1 MRKICG
7 SLPCLLLASIV
18 FLPALS
24 AQTAANSALASKI
37 EAILAEPAL
46 GHATFGVSVAT
57 MDGTPLFGHNE
68 GRLFVPASNTKMT
81 TTAAVSAL
89 LPVNTLTW
97 TTQVVA
103 TGPIDANGVLH
114 GDLVI
119 LGAGDPT
126 FSARKY
132 PYQAPPATPPPAN
145 AVPAPKPDP
154 LEPLNDL
161 AAQVARA
168 GVKQI
173 TGRVVGDESFFP
185 MDRWGTGW
193 SWEDLAWSDGAAASA
208 LSFNENSIELMLTPD
223 AGKVAATWNP
233 AVTYY
238 SVANT
243 MTLAAAGT
251 EAHVGVDLQPGSRAV
266 RAFGTLGAK
275 GWHGDIAVDSPGLL
289 TAQAFVEALQAAGVS
304 VANGATAAQ
313 RDLLDTESF
322 GKERVEAVALAP
334 RTDLMTIAAP
344 TEGRQVLATRV
355 SVPVQQDIVMTNK
368 LSENLHA
375 ELMLRMLGRL
385 FGTDGSIAQGARV
398 VRQFL
403 LGAGVDDGDFYL
415 YDGSGMSND
424 NRIAP
429 RALTTLL
436 AYAAK
441 QPWGAGWRASLPI
454 GGVDGTIHSRFQNS
468 PVKGRVQAKTG
479 TLNGTNALSGYL
491 LVDSGKTVVFSIM
504 VNGHRPGSNEE
515 LHAIDRIVEAIAASE

>member
-1 MRKICG
+1 MV
-7 SLPCLLLASIV
+7 V
-18 FLPALS
+18 FLGCLPAISAQSGSDAALS
-24 AQTAANSALASKI
+24 AKV

-46 GHATFGVSVAT
+46 GHATFGVSVT
-57 MDGTPLFGHNE
+57 TLDGKLLYGHND
-68 GRLFVPASNTKMT
+68 GRLFVPASNTKLT

-103 TGPIDANGVLH
+103 AGPVDADGVLH

-126 FSARKY
+126 LSARKY
-132 PYQAPPATPPPAN
+132 PYVAPPATPRPAN
-145 AVPAPKPDP
+145 AVPEPKPDP
-154 LEPLNDL
+154 LGPLNDL
-161 AAQVARA
+161 AAQVAKA
-168 GVKQI
+168 GGKSI
-173 TGRVVGDESFFP
+173 AGRGVGDESFFP

-208 LSFNENSIELMLTPD
+208 LSFNENSIELTLEPD
-223 AGKVAATWNP
+223 GGKVADMWNP
-233 AVTYY
+233 AVSYY
-238 SVANT
+238 SVTNGIT
-243 MTLAAAGT
+243 MAPAGT
-251 EAHVGVDLQPGSRAV
+251 DAHVGVDLQPGSNAV
-266 RAFGTLGAK
+266 RTFGTLGTG
-275 GWHGDIAVDSPGLL
+275 GWHGDVAVDNPGLL
-289 TAQAFVEALQAAGVS
+289 TAQAFVLALRAVGVLVES
-304 VANGATAAQ
+304 GAETTAQ
-313 RDLLDTESF
+313 RELLDTESF
-322 GKERVEAVALAP
+322 GKERAEAVALVP
-334 RTDLMTIAAP
+334 RTDLTTVAMP

-355 SVPVQQDIVMTNK
+355 SVPMQQDIVMTNK

-403 LGAGVDDGDFYL
+403 ISAGVDDGDFYL

-424 NRIAP
+424 DRIAP

-441 QPWGAGWRASLPI
+441 QPWGAGWRDSLPV
-454 GGVDGTIHSRFQNS
+454 GGVDGTIARRFTKS
-468 PVKGRVQAKTG
+468 PVKGRVFAKTG

-491 LVDSGKTVVFSIM
+491 QADSGKTVVFSIL
-504 VNGHRPGSNEE
+504 VNGHRPGSNDEM
-515 LHAIDRIVEAIAASE
+515 HAMDRIVEAIAAAE